1 LSVNC
6 PVVILHGSRDD
17 VIPQDMGRELGAAAK
32 AQMVL
37 LEGSGHGSNLETA
50 NGRAAV
56 ESILARVEGG
66 Q

>member
-1 LSVNC
+1 MNC

-50 NGRAAV
+50 NG
-56 ESILARVEGG
+56 
-66 Q
+66 